1 MERAGITWQ
10 ERVKSTNSEA
20 GTHISDY
27 DNLSIIA
34 AHCQDAGRGQGDHR
48 WYATP
53 GRNLTFTIVL
63 KPSDF
68 PASDALY
75 LTRITTLALLSY
87 LSAKGIEARIK
98 WPNDIWV
105 GDRKICGILIEN
117 TLDGPTVKWS
127 LIGIGLNVNER
138 DWPEDLPN
146 PVSMYELT
154 GREYDLET
162 ELEAFHKEFC
172 RFAKMYSSE
181 NGKNY
186 LTREFELK
194 VFRLPEAL

>member
-20 GTHISDY
+20 RMHISDY

-34 AHCQDAGRGQGDHR
+34 AHCQDAGRGQGDHT
-48 WYATP
+48 WFATP

-63 KPSDF
+63 KPAGF
-68 PASDALY
+68 PAADALY

-87 LSAKGIEARIK
+87 LSSRGIEARIK

-117 TLDGPTVKWS
+117 TLDGPMVKWS

-138 DWPEDLPN
+138 DWPENLPN

-162 ELEAFHKEFC
+162 ELEALHKEFC
-172 RFAKMYSSE
+172 RFAEMYSSE

-186 LTREFELK
+186 LCKEFDLN
-194 VFRLPEAL
+194 VFRLSEAI